1 MSTGPPQI
9 VVIPWTNE
17 KDDGE
22 DLDDVDLGD
31 IEFWKG
37 LGIPM
42 FCALIGFFYAAIING
57 ITGRPLDYFGRP
69 LNYFFGGYDGM
80 LHLCSICC
88 LWPLLGVSLVFDG
101 KRNEKKNM
109 VWGAWISLILN
120 FIVVILLMW
129 WFYSTFSIF

>member
-9 VVIPWTNE
+9 VVIPWANE

-42 FCALIGFFYAAIING
+42 FCALIGFFYAVIIRN
-57 ITGRPLDYFGRP
+57 ISRPLDYFLGD
-69 LNYFFGGYDGM
+69 YDGM

-109 VWGAWISLILN
+109 VWGAWISLILYP
-120 FIVVILLMW
+120 IVVILLMW
-129 WFYSTFSIF
+129 WIYSTLPSLLR

>member
-1 MSTGPPQI
+1 MSTGPPQK
-9 VVIPWTNE
+9 VVIPWAKE

-31 IEFWKG
+31 VEFWKG

-42 FCALIGFFYAAIING
+42 FCALIGFFYGAIG
-57 ITGRPLDYFGRP
+57 WQYDDADGGLGYFLGS
-69 LNYFFGGYDGM
+69 YAGM

-88 LWPLLGVSLVFDG
+88 LWPLLGLILVFDG

-109 VWGAWISLILN
+109 AWGAWISLSLYGT
-120 FIVVILLMW
+120 VVILLMW
-129 WFYSTFSIF
+129 WIYSTLPSLLR

>member
-1 MSTGPPQI
+1 MSTGPPQTI
-9 VVIPWTNE
+9 VILDIAKE
-17 KDDGE
+17 KDDGK

-42 FCALIGFFYAAIING
+42 FCALIGFFYAAIIRNFHR
-57 ITGRPLDYFGRP
+57 RPLEYFLGD
-69 LNYFFGGYDGM
+69 YDGM

-109 VWGAWISLILN
+109 VWGAWISLILYP
-120 FIVVILLMW
+120 IVVILLMW
-129 WFYSTFSIF
+129 WIYSTLPSLLR

>member
-1 MSTGPPQI
+1 MSTGPPQTI
-9 VVIPWTNE
+9 VIPWDNE

-31 IEFWKG
+31 VEFWKG

-42 FCALIGFFYAAIING
+42 FCALIGFFYAAIIRNFHR
-57 ITGRPLDYFGRP
+57 RPLEYFLGD
-69 LNYFFGGYDGM
+69 YDGM

-109 VWGAWISLILN
+109 VWGAWISLILYP
-120 FIVVILLMW
+120 IVVILLMW
-129 WFYSTFSIF
+129 WIYSTLPSLLR